1 MRGEAISS
9 LIGHLDPRQLSDECL
24 LAVALDERLLI
35 YMRLEA
41 FGPVDP
47 RAMPL
52 VQTALGMP
60 GYHTR
65 SAAVEVIMKLK
76 NPGSSLRDAFC
87 GPTWR

>member
-1 MRGEAISS
+1 
-9 LIGHLDPRQLSDECL
+9 
-24 LAVALDERLLI
+24 
-35 YMRLEA
+35 
-41 FGPVDP
+41 
-47 RAMPL
+47 MPL